1 MNGIT
6 LQSVEQYMYR
16 LLPPRD
22 AVLADMERVAEKND
36 VPIVGPAVGRL
47 LYQLARFVNAGRVF
61 EMGSAIGYSTI
72 WWARGLRRGGKVYYT
87 DGSSANAAQAEGY
100 LQKAGVRDRVEI
112 LVGNALDLID
122 QVEGE
127 FDIVFNDVDKH
138 DYPEVFRK
146 AAGRIRVGGLL
157 VADNVLWSGRVADA
171 RQLSGLSTK
180 CCSQTSGST
189 RRLFRSATVLR
200 LDYESSEVHQRPAI
214 RVFSPRDP
222 DDQRLLDRHQFRVA

>member
-171 RQLSGLSTK
+171 
-180 CCSQTSGST
+180 
-189 RRLFRSATVLR
+189 TVR
-200 LDYESSEVHQRPAI
+200 DRDTTAI
-214 RVFSPRDP
+214 RSFNKMLFSDERFYSTIIPLRDGVAIG
-222 DDQRLLDRHQFRVA
+222 LRVQ

>member
-157 VADNVLWSGRVADA
+157 VADNVLWSGRVAGAPVRD
-171 RQLSGLSTK
+171 RDT
-180 CCSQTSGST
+180 T
-189 RRLFRSATVLR
+189 
-200 LDYESSEVHQRPAI
+200 AI
-214 RVFSPRDP
+214 RSFNKMLFSDERFYSTIIPLRDGVAIG
-222 DDQRLLDRHQFRVA
+222 LRVQ

>member
-22 AVLADMERVAEKND
+22 AVLADMERVAEKDD

-72 WWARGLRRGGKVYYT
+72 WWAQGLRRGGKVYYT

-157 VADNVLWSGRVADA
+157 VADNVFWSGRVADA
-171 RQLSGLSTK
+171 SVRDRDT
-180 CCSQTSGST
+180 T
-189 RRLFRSATVLR
+189 
-200 LDYESSEVHQRPAI
+200 AI
-214 RVFSPRDP
+214 RSFNKMLFSDERFYSTIIPLRDGVAIG
-222 DDQRLLDRHQFRVA
+222 LRVQ

>member
-22 AVLADMERVAEKND
+22 AVLADMERVAEKNE

-72 WWARGLRRGGKVYYT
+72 WWAQGLRRGGKVYYT

-157 VADNVLWSGRVADA
+157 VADNVFWSGRVADA
-171 RQLSGLSTK
+171 SVRDRDT
-180 CCSQTSGST
+180 T
-189 RRLFRSATVLR
+189 
-200 LDYESSEVHQRPAI
+200 AI
-214 RVFSPRDP
+214 RSFNKMLFSDDRFYSTIIPLRDGVAIG
-222 DDQRLLDRHQFRVA
+222 LRVQ